1 MRTYRQSIIK
11 HCWGNFKGGKPQQI
25 CQLCCE
31 PSTTDTQE
39 HLFNCNVINEN
50 MQIEES
56 YTDIFE
62 ENISEKIAKTLQ
74 KIISL
79 REEILIEKQE
89 KSH

>member
-1 MRTYRQSIIK
+1 M
-11 HCWGNFKGGKPQQI
+11 
-25 CQLCCE
+25 
-31 PSTTDTQE
+31 
-39 HLFNCNVINEN
+39 INEN
-50 MQIEES
+50 IKIEES

-79 REEILIEKQE
+79 REEILIENQE